1 MTGQIVLSERCP
13 QSKSRMETE
22 AFANGGLMRAQKYT
36 IPPNTKEP
44 QQNPKSP
51 PKPSP
56 NSAKC
61 ITKIPQTNGD
71 PAFPPTRERR
81 NEAKRKQRAF
91 PQQVGMVAVGESAS
105 ATRSEARRRE
115 GGRGGSPEDG
125 VSGSPAAAAMAAH
138 APTACCGVFW
148 VAERDTNTGLV
159 RPVMCRVRDRSARV
173 GWRDTKC

>member
-1 MTGQIVLSERCP
+1 
-13 QSKSRMETE
+13 METE

-125 VSGSPAAAAMAAH
+125 VSGSPPAGAMAGEAAR
-138 APTACCGVFW
+138 APAACCGVFW
-148 VAERDTNTGLV
+148 LAERDTDTGLGA
-159 RPVMCRVRDRSARV
+159 PGDASCP
-173 GWRDTKC
+173 